1 MSPPDLKSARR
12 PEPDAVLVDIAAYV
26 CDYRIDSE
34 LARETAFH
42 CLMDSL
48 ACAFLALES
57 PACTKLLGPVV
68 PGAVMAGGARV
79 PGTSYELDPV
89 QAAFNIGA
97 MIRWLDFND
106 TWLAAEWGHPS
117 DNLGAILPVADW
129 LSRRAIAEGRSAAH
143 GARRHHGDDQ
153 GARDPGRDRAREQ
166 LQPRRPRPRAA
177 GAGGLDRGRDADARR
192 HEAAGDRRGVERVDR
207 RRRAAHLPPRAQ
219 HRLAQELGGGRCHEP
234 RRAPRA
240 DLGRGRDGLSFGA
253 LRRRPGASTTCSS
266 RASRSASRGATAAT

>member
-1 MSPPDLKSARR
+1 MSSRDPKSARR
-12 PEPDAVLVDIAAYV
+12 PESDAVLADIAAYV

-48 ACAFLALES
+48 ACGFKALKH
-57 PACTKLLGPVV
+57 PACTRLLGPVV

-89 QAAFNIGA
+89 QAAFNLGA

-129 LSRRAIAEGRSAAH
+129 LSRRAIAEGR
-143 GARRHHGDDQ
+143 RPFTVGD
-153 GARDPGRDRAREQ
+153 
-166 LQPRRPRPRAA
+166 
-177 GAGGLDRGRDADARR
+177 
-192 HEAAGDRRGVERVDR
+192 V
-207 RRRAAHLPPRAQ
+207 
-219 HRLAQELGGGRCHEP
+219 
-234 RRAPRA
+234 
-240 DLGRGRDGLSFGA
+240 
-253 LRRRPGASTTCSS
+253 
-266 RASRSASRGATAAT
+266 